1 MIRIRR
7 PGFVT
12 DIGFARKKGRGSRGI
27 NVEALDMAMVATIH
41 ALYAFYSLPNLDVF
55 VRDAG
60 DGMMRR
66 FSFQWW
72 EK

>member
-1 MIRIRR
+1 MI
-7 PGFVT
+7 
-12 DIGFARKKGRGSRGI
+12 DIGFARKKWRGSRGM

-60 DGMMRR
+60 DAT
-66 FSFQWW
+66 
-72 EK
+72 E